1 MSYQKITLVFFI
13 HPQAIMTF
21 NPALTTLWYN
31 QRIIRKERL
40 AEFLICDK
48 IRWVRTVALAKPHS
62 ASQRSR

>member
-48 IRWVRTVALAKPHS
+48 IR
-62 ASQRSR
+62 